1 MCNER
6 EPLLAYLYSEGDPE
20 ERHRVEVHLET
31 CEACRDELAG
41 LRSVRED
48 LLAWEVPDHESVWKP
63 FTPARPVWSWR
74 DVPAWTMAAAA
85 AVILALGA
93 TGSVAANALMAESA
107 TSAKAAKSGD
117 FPPVL
122 MTAGVPAAPGVV
134 NVLEPLKPQKATTAT
149 AVTEAD
155 LAALEQRVLDE
166 MSHRAQRTPT
176 RTSLSSSDYDQLFAV
191 MTELNNALANGR
203 NDVKDL
209 KTRVNDL
216 STTVAQLAQS
226 QQGGREPRE

>member
-6 EPLLAYLYSEGDPE
+6 EPLLEYLYGEGHPDD
-20 ERHRVEVHLET
+20 RRRVESHLET

-85 AVILALGA
+85 VVVLALGA
-93 TGSVAANALMAESA
+93 TGSVAANAFRATSA
-107 TSAKAAKSGD
+107 TSAKAAE

-122 MTAGVPAAPGVV
+122 MTAGVPVVAGAA
-134 NVLEPLKPQKATTAT
+134 NVLKPTATTAT
-149 AVTEAD
+149 AVT
-155 LAALEQRVLDE
+155 
-166 MSHRAQRTPT
+166 
-176 RTSLSSSDYDQLFAV
+176 
-191 MTELNNALANGR
+191 
-203 NDVKDL
+203 
-209 KTRVNDL
+209 
-216 STTVAQLAQS
+216 
-226 QQGGREPRE
+226 

>member
-1 MCNER
+1 MCDER

-20 ERHRVEVHLET
+20 ERRRVEVHLET

-93 TGSVAANALMAESA
+93 TGSVAANALIARSA
-107 TSAKAAKSGD
+107 RAAGSAD

-134 NVLEPLKPQKATTAT
+134 NVLKPQEAQKAQATMAT

-166 MSHRAQRTPT
+166 MSHRAQPAPT

-209 KTRVNDL
+209 KARVNDL
-216 STTVAQLAQS
+216 SATVAQLAQS